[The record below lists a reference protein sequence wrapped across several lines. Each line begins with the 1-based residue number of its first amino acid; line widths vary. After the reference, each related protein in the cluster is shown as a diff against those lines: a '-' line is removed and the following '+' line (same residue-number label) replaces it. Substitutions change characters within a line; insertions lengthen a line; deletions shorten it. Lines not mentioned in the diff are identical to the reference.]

1 VRYAFVKEQADV
13 FPVASLCRVL
23 GVSRSGY
30 YGWLTRPESAHAR
43 EDRELVG
50 HIQRLHAQAR
60 RSYGAARTWRVL
72 NQEGVRCGKHRVA
85 RLRKAQGIEALRTRR
100 FRYREAAHEQN
111 PPAPNHLNRVFEA
124 KAPNE
129 VWAGDVTYIPTRQ
142 GWLYLAVLLDLHS
155 RKVVGWCMRHA
166 PDLELI
172 LGALQMAL
180 LHRQP
185 KPGLIHHTDRGQI
198 YRSRDYQSLLAE
210 HGMVMS
216 MSRKGDPYD
225 NAVVES
231 FFSTL
236 KNDLIHHRR
245 WTTRDEAR
253 QAIFDF
259 IELFYNR
266 QRAHAYLGFRSPVEF
281 EGARAVP

>member
-1 VRYAFVKEQADV
+1 MFR
-13 FPVASLCRVL
+13 VASLCRVL

-30 YGWLTRPESAHAR
+30 YDWLTRPESARAQR
-43 EDRELVG
+43 DRELVG
-50 HIQRLHAQAR
+50 HIQRLHARAR
-60 RSYGAARTWRVL
+60 RSYGAVRTWRVL
-72 NQEGVRCGKHRVA
+72 NREGIRCGKHRVA

-124 KAPNE
+124 TAPNE

-180 LHRQP
+180 LQRQP
-185 KPGLIHHTDRGQI
+185 APGLIHHSDRGQI
-198 YRSRDYQSLLAE
+198 YRSRAYQALLTE

-245 WTTRDEAR
+245 WVTRDDAR

-266 QRAHAYLGFRSPVEF
+266 QRAHAYLGFCSPVEF

>member
-1 VRYAFVKEQADV
+1 MKEQAGV
-13 FPVASLCRVL
+13 FQVTSLCRVL

-30 YGWLTRPESAHAR
+30 YDWLSRPESARAQ

-50 HIQRLHAQAR
+50 HIQRLHARAR
-60 RSYGAARTWRVL
+60 RSYGAVRTWRVL
-72 NQEGVRCGKHRVA
+72 NREGIRCGKHRVA

-111 PPAPNHLNRVFEA
+111 PPAPNHLNRVFDA
-124 KAPNE
+124 MAPNQ

-142 GWLYLAVLLDLHS
+142 GWLYLAVLIDLHS

-180 LHRQP
+180 LNRRP
-185 KPGLIHHTDRGQI
+185 NPGLVHHTDRGQI
-198 YRSRDYQSLLAE
+198 YRSRAYQALLAD

-245 WTTRDEAR
+245 WATRDEAR

>member
-1 VRYAFVKEQADV
+1 VRYAFVKEQAGV
-13 FPVASLCRVL
+13 FRVASLCRVL

-43 EDRELVG
+43 EDRELVD

-60 RSYGAARTWRVL
+60 RSYGAVRTWRVL
-72 NQEGVRCGKHRVA
+72 NREGIRCGKHRVA

-100 FRYREAAHEQN
+100 FRYRETAHEQN

-129 VWAGDVTYIPTRQ
+129 IWAGDVTYIATRQ

-172 LGALQMAL
+172 LGALEMAL

-185 KPGLIHHTDRGQI
+185 NPGLIHHTDRGQI
-198 YRSRDYQSLLAE
+198 YRSRSYQLLLAE

-245 WTTRDEAR
+245 WETRDEAR
-253 QAIFDF
+253 RAIFDF

-281 EGARAVP
+281 EDARAVP

>member
-1 VRYAFVKEQADV
+1 MFR
-13 FPVASLCRVL
+13 VASLCRVL

-30 YGWLTRPESAHAR
+30 YGWLRRPESARAQ
-43 EDRELVG
+43 EDRVLVG
-50 HIQRLHAQAR
+50 HIQRLHARAR
-60 RSYGAARTWRVL
+60 RSYGAVRTWRVL
-72 NQEGVRCGKHRVA
+72 NREGIRCGKHRVA

-111 PPAPNHLNRVFEA
+111 PPAPNQLNRVFEA

-180 LHRQP
+180 LQRQP
-185 KPGLIHHTDRGQI
+185 APGLIHHSDRGQI
-198 YRSRDYQSLLAE
+198 YRSRVYQALLAQ

-245 WTTRDEAR
+245 WATRDEAR

-266 QRAHAYLGFRSPVEF
+266 QRAHAYLGYRSPVEF